1 MQPYSFS
8 SARELFESA
17 REASKD
23 AERIRRQLLAMEARA
38 TSLGAGALGPR
49 VASTPN
55 PQRMADAVG
64 AMVDREAALERRQAE
79 DYDLIDF
86 ACTVL
91 YGREQ
96 DGAGGIASLV
106 PETWWAD
113 VLWWRYLDGSTWEEV
128 GSAVGYSWRRCF
140 DVAQTALD
148 IADGAGID
156 GCLSGSGSAEA

>member
-38 TSLGAGALGPR
+38 TSLGGGSFEPR

-64 AMVDREAALERRQAE
+64 AMVDREAALERRQAD

-86 ACTVL
+86 ACEVL

-96 DGAGGIASLV
+96 DGSGGLWSLV
-106 PETWWAD
+106 GWRAD
-113 VLWWRYLDGSTWEEV
+113 ALWWHYLGGRTWAEV
-128 GSAVGYSWRRCF
+128 GRMMGYTPEHACRQ
-140 DVAQTALD
+140 AMAALD
-148 IADGAGID
+148 TCDAWGLAATIAGT
-156 GCLSGSGSAEA
+156 GSAAD

>member
-38 TSLGAGALGPR
+38 GSLGGGSFEPR

-79 DYDLIDF
+79 DYDLIDL
-86 ACTVL
+86 ACEVL

-96 DGAGGIASLV
+96 DGSGGLWSLV
-106 PETWWAD
+106 GWRAD
-113 VLWWRYLDGSTWEEV
+113 ALALHYLDDLPWSKVAERLC
-128 GSAVGYSWRRCF
+128 YSESYVKQQAR
-140 DVAQTALD
+140 AALD
-148 IADGAGID
+148 TADGWGIPRVVL
-156 GCLSGSGSAEA
+156 GFGAAET